1 MKRNRSRKRNSPGKA
16 RTSDPRQVSLDQWL
30 EDNADSQGAN
40 SGIVFR
46 QEQAVRESCTK
57 SEVLQLR
64 RSSTKYL
71 TRRSTPHSQ
80 LYKATLANLE
90 GQIAVRVFD
99 AAVYRAEYEQKA
111 IPHKF

>member
-46 QEQAVRESCTK
+46 Q
-57 SEVLQLR
+57 VLRIWKDVNASGKPR
-64 RSSTKYL
+64 RTNSG
-71 TRRSTPHSQ
+71 P
-80 LYKATLANLE
+80 
-90 GQIAVRVFD
+90 GI
-99 AAVYRAEYEQKA
+99 
-111 IPHKF
+111 